1 MDYKD
6 YYSILGV
13 PRDADEQTIKSAF
26 RRMAR
31 VHHPDVN
38 ANKAE
43 ATERFKEINEAYTV
57 LSDPDKRAHYDLFD
71 GRYRQYERRTSS
83 GGSARAAY
91 GSAGPQPGYGSA
103 GSTRPGSG
111 SAGSTRSGFDSA
123 GPQPGYGSAGR
134 TSSDAGPQQQRQRQ
148 ERSQRR
154 TYTIDEEDFERIFRG
169 FAWAYSAAAGRR
181 ARSSSSAGDFSD
193 FFETLF
199 GNRWN
204 TPETETAHESAH
216 EPAEVRPGR
225 DIEVSAEISLA
236 EALTGA
242 TRTLT
247 YSDGRKVEV
256 AIPPG
261 VDSGSR
267 LRIRGQG
274 ERSFGRPRGD
284 LYMTIQVQPHPFLT
298 REGADLRV
306 QLAVDSDTAAR
317 SGEVTVPTVDGA
329 VKLKIP
335 AGTRSGQAFRL
346 RGLGMPTVEDAAT
359 RGDLIATVIVKAP
372 AAPPRG
378 QAQDAAQTRSRT
390 RAGARRSSPW
400 NRLRQALGAGLT
412 ALALLALAAQALL
425 TPGTGWQLL
434 AALAVVLLVL
444 FAAGRSGWALAGSA
458 LALAGAVWA
467 ASQLEV
473 LTSTTLLSQAWP
485 LLPLALGALLLSWPA
500 VRR

>member
-6 YYSILGV
+6 YYTILGI

-57 LSDPDKRAHYDLFD
+57 LSDPDKRARYDLFD
-71 GRYRQYERRTSS
+71 GHYQQYERRS
-83 GGSARAAY
+83 GASGGARPGYAGSARPGY

-103 GSTRPGSG
+103 G
-111 SAGSTRSGFDSA
+111 
-123 GPQPGYGSAGR
+123 R
-134 TSSDAGPQQQRQRQ
+134 TTSDAGPQSQRQRQ
-148 ERSQRR
+148 DQSQRR

-169 FAWAYSAAAGRR
+169 FAWAYSVTAGRR
-181 ARSSSSAGDFSD
+181 ARSGNAGSAAADFSD
-193 FFETLF
+193 FFEALF

-204 TPETETAHESAH
+204 APEPETARESASQ
-216 EPAEVRPGR
+216 PSEVRPGR

-236 EALTGA
+236 EALSGA

-298 REGADLRV
+298 RDGADLRV
-306 QLAVDSDTAAR
+306 QLAVDSETATR

-346 RGLGMPTVEDAAT
+346 RGLGMPTVQDAAT

-378 QAQDAAQTRSRT
+378 QAEDAAQAQRR
-390 RAGARRSSPW
+390 ARRPSPW
-400 NRLRQALGAGLT
+400 ARLRQALGAGLA
-412 ALALLALAAQALL
+412 ALALMALAAQALL
-425 TPGTGWQLL
+425 TPGAGWQLL

-444 FAAGRSGWALAGSA
+444 FVAGRSGWALAGSA
-458 LALAGAVWA
+458 LALAGAAWT
-467 ASQLEV
+467 ASQMEV
-473 LTSTTLLSQAWP
+473 LSTAALLGQAWP

>member
-6 YYSILGV
+6 YYAILGV
-13 PRDADEQTIKSAF
+13 SRDADEQTIKSAF

-43 ATERFKEINEAYTV
+43 ATEKFKEINEAYTV

-71 GRYRQYERRTSS
+71 GRYQQYERRSS
-83 GGSARAAY
+83 AGGGARPGYAGASRPRPDYGEASSQRSGY
-91 GSAGPQPGYGSA
+91 GSAGPQPGYGNA
-103 GSTRPGSG
+103 GRATSD
-111 SAGSTRSGFDSA
+111 AE
-123 GPQPGYGSAGR
+123 PQP
-134 TSSDAGPQQQRQRQ
+134 QRQRQ
-148 ERSQRR
+148 EQSQRR

-181 ARSSSSAGDFSD
+181 ARSGSAGSDFSD
-193 FFETLF
+193 FFEALF

-204 TPETETAHESAH
+204 APETETARESASQ
-216 EPAEVRPGR
+216 PTEVRPGR

-236 EALTGA
+236 EALSGA

-261 VDSGSR
+261 VDSGAR

-298 REGADLRV
+298 RDGADLRV
-306 QLAVDSDTAAR
+306 QLAVDSETAIR

-335 AGTRSGQAFRL
+335 AGTHSGQSFRL
-346 RGLGMPTVEDAAT
+346 RGLGMPTVQDATT

-372 AAPPRG
+372 AAPRG
-378 QAQDAAQTRSRT
+378 QTEDATQTRPRA
-390 RAGARRSSPW
+390 RAGARRPSPW
-400 NRLRQALGAGLT
+400 ARLRQALGAGLA

-444 FAAGRSGWALAGSA
+444 FVTGRSGWALAGSA
-458 LALAGAVWA
+458 LALAGAAWT

-473 LTSTTLLSQAWP
+473 LSSAALLGQAWP
-485 LLPLALGALLLSWPA
+485 LLPLFLGALLLSWPA
-500 VRR
+500 MRR